1 MNKNKGIL
9 LLISFLFL
17 GLFIIKASTTLSSN
31 LRYEMTSDLTRY
43 AVITA
48 TNFLIAFLMGLMNWV
63 FARFISKEPLE
74 NIGWALSGS
83 PARLFLV
90 GFLLTAVIAGLT
102 ISLSIAQFAI
112 SFKLGTS
119 LSITAGLITMAA
131 FSGLFQCAGEE
142 LWMRSWFLS
151 NFALLI
157 GRKYAVIFT
166 GLIFGLMHFLNP
178 AYSWLGALSAALAGI
193 MFSAGFFKTRTI
205 IIPIGLHYGWNLVM
219 GLFFNRQIFRLS
231 SPLLSNINQFTAAE
245 GTWWGVL
252 LVLAVTLFVTSKYSD
267 GFFSNPFVGKNIH
280 NSPSA

>member
-1 MNKNKGIL
+1 MNKCKRIIV
-9 LLISFLFL
+9 LIFFLFL
-17 GLFIIKASTTLSSN
+17 GLIIIKASNALSST
-31 LRYEMTSDLTRY
+31 LRYGMSSDLTRY

-48 TNFLIAFLMGLMNWV
+48 TNFSIAFIIGLMNWLS
-63 FARFISKEPLE
+63 ARFISKEPLE
-74 NIGWALSGS
+74 NIGWYLSES
-83 PARLFLV
+83 PARLFLA
-90 GFLLTAVIAGLT
+90 GFALTGVIAGAT

-112 SFKLGTS
+112 SFELGTS
-119 LSITAGLITMAA
+119 LRITAGLITLTA

-157 GRKYAVIFT
+157 GRRYAVILT

-193 MFSAGFFKTRTI
+193 MFSVGFFKTRSI

-219 GLFFNRQIFRLS
+219 GIFFNRQIFRLS
-231 SPLLSNINQFTAAE
+231 SPLLTNINQFTAAE

-252 LVLAVTLFVTSKYSD
+252 LVLAGTLFVASHYSD
-267 GFFSNPFVGKNIH
+267 GFFRPLLNKNLH
-280 NSPSA
+280 DSPSI